1 MTTRND
7 PSPQRHAPHARMALG
22 LAAVVAALLAWPVIA
37 EQRRPARQP
46 DQRGAY
52 LAAIMDCR
60 GCHTPGALIGKP
72 DQARDL
78 AGSAIGFAIPEL
90 GVFYPPNLTPD
101 DETGLGRWSEGDVV
115 RAVRTGVRPDG
126 RILAPVMPWHAY
138 AALTDGDARA
148 LARYLKALPPVRHAA
163 PPLTGPQE
171 RPPAPYL
178 TIVSP
183 GG

>member
-7 PSPQRHAPHARMALG
+7 PNSERPGTGHVLG
-22 LAAVVAALLAWPVIA
+22 LAAVIAAVVVLPVIA
-37 EQRRPARQP
+37 EQRHPQRGAHE
-46 DQRGAY
+46 RGAY
-52 LAAIMDCR
+52 LTAIMDCR
-60 GCHTPGALIGKP
+60 GCHTPGTLMGKP
-72 DQARDL
+72 DRTRDL
-78 AGSAIGFAIPEL
+78 AGSEIGFAIPAL

-101 DETGLGRWSEGDVV
+101 DETGLGGWSEDDIM

-138 AALTDGDARA
+138 AALTDDDARA
-148 LARYLKALPPVRHAA
+148 LARYLKALPPIRHAA

-171 RPPAPYL
+171 RPPAPYF